1 MIRGL
6 FYLKVEK
13 RNALTAIGILILVLT
28 LISIIDGVVIAF
40 YAITFHL
47 SPEMA
52 LVASTK
58 TIIILNEIVFLL
70 AAFVVAFQIFK
81 WEKKDLGLVREKLAP
96 NILVGFGVGVGGYF
110 AATVF
115 MYLVGLFIPIDVPP
129 WFIEMF
135 RTKDLFDLS
144 FLLLITWVFIG
155 PCEEIFFRGFIQESL
170 TRWLGSKNGVFAG
183 AIIFG
188 LAHFDPVLWYR
199 TIAGFLLGVI
209 YGLVYAQ
216 RRNLFPVIVAHSL
229 NDSIAFILTYLIQ

>member
-1 MIRGL
+1 M
-6 FYLKVEK
+6 KVEK
-13 RNALTAIGILILVLT
+13 RNALIAIGILVLVLI
-28 LISIIDGVVIAF
+28 LISIIDGVVISF

-52 LVASTK
+52 LIASTK
-58 TIIILNEIVFLL
+58 PIIIFNETVFLL
-70 AAFVVAFQIFK
+70 AAFLAAFQIFK
-81 WEKKDLGLVREKLAP
+81 WEKRDLGLVREKLAP
-96 NILVGFGVGVGGYF
+96 NILVGSGVGVGGYF
-110 AATVF
+110 VATVF
-115 MYLVGLFIPIDVPP
+115 MYLVSLFVPIDVPP

-144 FLLLITWVFIG
+144 FLLLITWFFIG

-170 TRWLGSKNGVFAG
+170 TRWLGLKSGVLAG
-183 AIIFG
+183 AVIFG
-188 LAHFDPVLWYR
+188 LAHFDPTLWYR

-216 RRNLFPVIVAHSL
+216 RRNLFPVIIAHSL